1 MLGYMATAAP
11 HYRIAK
17 RASRFMLSFAKAQSL
32 EAALAEAPTPANQ
45 RRSTLGLL
53 WGVILAHAAAERCD
67 RDCAIEVARLMLVD
81 LPDGATSLR
90 WLVEHRDD
98 DEFQAWAELGAM
110 AVERA
115 ARANDSMP
123 ALIDLAR
130 HYRAI
135 APEAPTP
142 GRDPVPMPGSRL
154 LADCANQPARRDAQ
168 PRSYRA
174 L

>member
-1 MLGYMATAAP
+1 MATASP

-32 EAALAEAPTPANQ
+32 EAAFAEVPTPANQ

-67 RDCAIEVARLMLVD
+67 RNCALEVARLMLVD
-81 LPDGATSLR
+81 LPDGAASLR
-90 WLVEHRDD
+90 WLTEHRDD

-130 HYRAI
+130 RYRAI
-135 APEAPTP
+135 APDAPPP
-142 GRDPVPMPGSRL
+142 GRAPMPMPGSRL
-154 LADCANQPARRDAQ
+154 LADNAHRPVRHDPQS
-168 PRSYRA
+168 RSR
-174 L
+174 LGP